1 MLSLVNALL
10 RAPENRVQILTW
22 RLSWSPQPGA
32 GGGPRQCR
40 QWRGGWREA
49 DARGPR
55 REVPS
60 GCFPSCGGALSGNS
74 NTRGLDRMKLQ
85 TFDRFRCP
93 KYDFH
98 NIRLCASDITLAFFL
113 FNKIP
118 ISLFLFS

>member
-1 MLSLVNALL
+1 MPCSELL
-10 RAPENRVQILTW
+10 RAEFR
-22 RLSWSPQPGA
+22 SSPGGRAGARSPGQVVVHA
-32 GGGPRQCR
+32 SV
-40 QWRGGWREA
+40 
-49 DARGPR
+49 D
-55 REVPS
+55 
-60 GCFPSCGGALSGNS
+60 GGAEDGGRPTRVGRGERRPVGVFPAAEERCQSNS
-74 NTRGLDRMKLQ
+74 STRGLDRMKLQ